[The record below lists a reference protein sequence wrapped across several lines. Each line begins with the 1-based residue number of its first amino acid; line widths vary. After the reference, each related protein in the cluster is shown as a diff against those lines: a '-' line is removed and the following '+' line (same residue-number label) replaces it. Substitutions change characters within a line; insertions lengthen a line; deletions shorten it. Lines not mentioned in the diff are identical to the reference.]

1 MPETITAYLSVLKFK
16 QESEMAKELMS
27 GLVRKEPDA
36 DSIIKIAKELIA
48 EDKSLSM
55 KEAMTMAR
63 EVLK

>member
-63 EVLK
+63 EVLR

>member
-16 QESEMAKELMS
+16 QESEIARELMS

-55 KEAMTMAR
+55 KEAMTMAV